1 MICGCRISRVVRDC
15 WWRFFLGDLFRGL
28 SLYVAVSQ
36 DFFEIEGVVM
46 ASPGYDRFEDAL
58 FETVHL

>member
-1 MICGCRISRVVRDC
+1 MLSATAGCV
-15 WWRFFLGDLFRGL
+15 FLGDLFRGL
-28 SLYVAVSQ
+28 SFYVAVSQ
-36 DFFEIEGVVM
+36 DFFEMEGVVT